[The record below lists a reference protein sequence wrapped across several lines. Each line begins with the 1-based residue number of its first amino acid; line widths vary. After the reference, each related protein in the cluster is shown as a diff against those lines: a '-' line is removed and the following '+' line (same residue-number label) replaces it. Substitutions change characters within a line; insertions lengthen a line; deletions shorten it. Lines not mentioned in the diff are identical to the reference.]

1 MNKNTEVIRE
11 NNTFI
16 RQDMRHRSIKTKY
29 TFKDLDGKE
38 YNIYIS
44 CRKKAYIEKIS
55 ASGKKYKLILPDE
68 VQKQIMEELKSEKDK
83 VLKKEGGIK

>member
-11 NNTFI
+11 DNTFI
-16 RQDMRHRSIKTKY
+16 RQNMRNRSIKTKY

-44 CRKKAYIEKIS
+44 CRKNAFIEKV
-55 ASGKKYKLILPDE
+55 ANSGKKI
-68 VQKQIMEELKSEKDK
+68 
-83 VLKKEGGIK
+83 